1 LLFSVGKLLIGLYLG
16 KSGVASGFGA
26 AGSLVIVLLWVY
38 YSAQIFLLGA
48 EFTKTYAY
56 SHWTRRE
63 QAKPISQ
70 ERPRKSAQGADK
82 TDASTGRSDHTTP
95 TDDAQRRAPPKG
107 IVPMDVG
114 HPLAGQPPVSR
125 PALTRFRIAAGIAAT
140 IGLLAGEIAN
150 EIRVRRM
157 TRAGRRG

>member
-56 SHWTRRE
+56 SHGTRRA
-63 QAKPISQ
+63 QAKPKAQ
-70 ERPRKSAQGADK
+70 ERPRKSAQGADT
-82 TDASTGRSDHTTP
+82 TDASTGR
-95 TDDAQRRAPPKG
+95 TDDTAAADDRQAKAPPKG
-107 IVPMDVG
+107 LVPMNVG
-114 HPLAGQPPVSR
+114 HPLAGEPPWSR
-125 PALTRFRIAAGIAAT
+125 PAFARFRVAAGIAAT

-157 TRAGRRG
+157 SRGGRRG